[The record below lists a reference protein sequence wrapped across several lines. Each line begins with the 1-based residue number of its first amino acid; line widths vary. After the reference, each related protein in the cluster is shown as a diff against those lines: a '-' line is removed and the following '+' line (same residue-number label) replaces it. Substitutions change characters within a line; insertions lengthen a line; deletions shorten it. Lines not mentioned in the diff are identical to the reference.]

1 MPDLASTSPYIR
13 ASEKFPK
20 LKQQAAERL
29 EKCSGHAIE
38 AVETRA
44 PNGKAKQRP

>member
-29 EKCSGHAIE
+29 EK
-38 AVETRA
+38 
-44 PNGKAKQRP
+44 RPDQSIKPDSPATSKKP